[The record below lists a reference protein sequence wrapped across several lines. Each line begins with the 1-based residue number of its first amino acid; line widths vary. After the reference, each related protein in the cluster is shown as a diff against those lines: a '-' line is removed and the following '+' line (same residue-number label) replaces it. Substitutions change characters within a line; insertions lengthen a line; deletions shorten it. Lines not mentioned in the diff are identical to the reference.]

1 MSVNVSLK
9 HSILIFICA
18 FLCAAG
24 IAFVANYYLDGPRL
38 GPHYDFLVELQKP
51 ASVPHEILIIET
63 PEYMEGG
70 DILTVLMTLTEMDA
84 ASLVVTG
91 RVSPSSTP
99 ITFSETEI
107 RRRFSEEYILLGS
120 NIRNLFEA
128 IRMGSVTPVQAP
140 VFVDWLV
147 GLSEQGRDRLLMMLV
162 DKDENLL
169 RSIAAFGDYLE
180 VNTKPLL
187 DKDGKLRR
195 VQPIDPETLQEDPVF
210 ANLKNRY
217 AVSQVET
224 TDLATILWLRGLDDT
239 ETDIYMDRDGNI
251 ITSWNCNFRR
261 VDVSLFREYEEA
273 GRLMRVALEQADEI
287 GAFSKILP
295 ENSPIFLDDYA
306 FVLREEM
313 LKTPNNVMRTAW
325 RDARA
330 SYFNSLD
337 EFLNGQAEAVL
348 IGGYD
353 DVIAD
358 EVSLKPEGIAT
369 LKRLRD
375 ELMWS
380 FFIMREEYAKLLD
393 IRSKL
398 EEELKMAYCI
408 LGSDVNAEYSALLAN
423 ALITG
428 SHIKPAYNLYVLFWS
443 IVAAFVVLMITFLF
457 RPVPQ
462 LVIGIILSVL
472 AAAVFGGLFIFLSYW
487 IDPMVAFVS
496 SFSGTLII
504 FFSKCA
510 IINSRARHFRAAYG
524 TAVSKNVLDL
534 LIKQGRPLLSEVN
547 VSRAVVIAVK
557 DSSLL
562 NRENRERAQ
571 EAGGAKKMFYTAVK
585 KVAFKVGAVV
595 AGFECDTVLVCFGT
609 PLDRTV
615 NPVERAC
622 SFVRALMKIA
632 NNTWR
637 FGIDTGE
644 CAFSWSQETGYSAS
658 GRPAIRARVL
668 VSRTARLQTRVLFTE
683 AVWEQTKIKSK
694 KVDALADGEPIYDFA

>member
-9 HSILIFICA
+9 HSILIFLCA

-38 GPHYDFLVELQKP
+38 GRHYDFLVELQKP

-63 PEYMEGG
+63 GEYMEGS

-107 RRRFSEEYILLGS
+107 RRRFTEEYVLLGS

-140 VFVDWLV
+140 VFVDRLV

-180 VNTKPLL
+180 VNTRSLP

-195 VQPIDPETLQEDPVF
+195 VRPIDPESSHEHPVF

-217 AVSQVET
+217 AVSQVEN
-224 TDLATILWLRGLDDT
+224 TDLATILWLRGLDNK

-261 VDVSLFREYEEA
+261 IDVSLFREYEEA

-287 GAFSKILP
+287 GAFSKTLP
-295 ENSPIFLDDYA
+295 ENSPLFLDDYA

-313 LKTPNNVMRTAW
+313 LKSPNNVMRSAW
-325 RDARA
+325 RESRE

-369 LKRLRD
+369 LKKLRD

-380 FFIMREEYAKLLD
+380 FFIMREEYDKLLK
-393 IRSKL
+393 IHSKL
-398 EEELKMAYCI
+398 EEELKLAYCI
-408 LGSDVNAEYSALLAN
+408 LGSEINAEYSALLAN

-428 SHIKPAYNLYVLFWS
+428 NHVRPAYNLYVLFWS
-443 IVAAFVVLMITFLF
+443 IVAVFVVLMITFLL
-457 RPVPQ
+457 RPLPQ
-462 LVIGIILSVL
+462 LVAGTVLSVL
-472 AAAVFGGLFIFLSYW
+472 AAAVFGCLFIFMSYW
-487 IDPMVAFVS
+487 IDPLVAFVS

-510 IINSRARHFRAAYG
+510 IINRRARHFRAAYG
-524 TAVSKNVLDL
+524 TAVSKNVLKM
-534 LIKQGRPLLSEVN
+534 LIRQGRPLLSEVS

-557 DSSLL
+557 DGNLL

-571 EAGGAKKMFYTAVK
+571 EAGGAKKAFYSAVK
-585 KVAFKVGAVV
+585 KAAFDSGAVI
-595 AGFECDTVLVCFGT
+595 AGFEIDTVLVCFGT

-615 NPVERAC
+615 NPVEKAC
-622 SFVRALMKIA
+622 AFVRALLKIEK
-632 NNTWR
+632 NTWR
-637 FGIDTGE
+637 FGIDSGE
-644 CAFSWSQETGYSAS
+644 CAFSWSQETGFTAS

-683 AVWEQTKIKSK
+683 AVWEQTKINSK
-694 KVDALADGEPIYDFA
+694 KIDSLGDGESIYDFA